1 MPTEPPIPIAR
12 GRRGPLVAALR
23 RREMLRRIET
33 EGGGGVAEL
42 ARIFGVSTVTIHRDL
57 EILVGEGVVERVR
70 GGVRPLAVADDL
82 QQGGFER
89 RLGQA
94 TEAKRMIATSAALL
108 VNEGSTIFLDAST
121 TCFALARELER
132 IAPPGVTLVTNSPAI
147 AFELHA
153 PSIHVIVTPGEID
166 QNLRL
171 IGGRWTVEFIAGLNL
186 ETAFISGLG
195 LTPENGLTTGQRNIT
210 DVLHAAR
217 AVARETVALV
227 DASKFGI
234 SSLLTIA
241 AVDEIDRL
249 IVDETVDR
257 SLLAGY
263 AEAGVRVTV
272 ARAAGAGREPDGAD
286 RTPWHEDGVTSSGP
300 TP

>member
-12 GRRGPLVAALR
+12 GRRGPLVAAVR

-33 EGGGGVAEL
+33 EGGSGVAEL

-70 GGVRPLAVADDL
+70 GGVRPLADADTL

-94 TEAKRMIATSAALL
+94 TEAKRMIAASAALL

-132 IAPPGVTLVTNSPAI
+132 IGPPGVTLVTNSPAI

-153 PSIHVIVTPGEID
+153 PSIHLIVTPGEID

-171 IGGRWTVEFIAGLNL
+171 IGGRWTVEFIARLNL

-195 LTPENGLTTGQRNIT
+195 LTLDNGLATGQRNIT

-217 AVARETVALV
+217 AVAQETVALV
-227 DASKFGI
+227 DASKFGTT
-234 SSLLTIA
+234 SLLTIA
-241 AVDEIDRL
+241 GVDEIDRL
-249 IVDETVDR
+249 IVDDAVDPGV
-257 SLLAGY
+257 LVGY
-263 AEAGVRVTV
+263 EQAGVRVTV
-272 ARAAGAGREPDGAD
+272 ARAAGAGCEPAGTD
-286 RTPWHEDGVTSSGP
+286 RPAWHEDGVTSSGS

>member
-1 MPTEPPIPIAR
+1 VSTEPPIPIAR

-57 EILVGEGVVERVR
+57 EILVGEGLVERIR
-70 GGVRPLAVADDL
+70 GGVRPLAVADTL

-94 TEAKRMIATSAALL
+94 TEAKRMIAASAALL

-171 IGGRWTVEFIAGLNL
+171 IGGRWTVEFIAELNL

-195 LTPENGLTTGQRNIT
+195 LTLDNGLTTGQRNIT

-217 AVARETVALV
+217 AGAQETVALV

-234 SSLLTIA
+234 NSLLTIA
-241 AVDEIDRL
+241 AVDELDRL

-263 AEAGVRVTV
+263 EQAGVRVTV
-272 ARAAGAGREPDGAD
+272 ASAAGAGGAPEGAD
-286 RTPWHEDGVTSSGP
+286 PTGWQDGVTSSGP

>member
-1 MPTEPPIPIAR
+1 VSTEPPIPIAR

-70 GGVRPLAVADDL
+70 GGVRPLAVADT
-82 QQGGFER
+82 QPQGGFER

-94 TEAKRMIATSAALL
+94 TEAKCMIAASAALL
-108 VNEGSTIFLDAST
+108 VNEGSTVFLDAST

-132 IAPPGVTLVTNSPAI
+132 IAPAGVTLVTNSPAI

-153 PSIHVIVTPGEID
+153 ASIHVIVTPGEID

-171 IGGRWTVEFIAGLNL
+171 IGGRWTVEFIAGLNF

-195 LTPENGLTTGQRNIT
+195 LTLENGLTTGQRNIT

-217 AVARETVALV
+217 AVAQETVALV

-234 SSLLTIA
+234 NSLLTIA

-249 IVDETVDR
+249 IVDEAVDR

-263 AEAGVRVTV
+263 EQAGVRVTV
-272 ARAAGAGREPDGAD
+272 ARSAGAFREPDGAD
-286 RTPWHEDGVTSSGP
+286 RTAWHEDGVTSSGP

>member
-1 MPTEPPIPIAR
+1 MSTEPPIPIAR

-42 ARIFGVSTVTIHRDL
+42 AGIFGVSTVTIHRDL
-57 EILVGEGVVERVR
+57 EVLVGEGVVERVR
-70 GGVRPLAVADDL
+70 GGVRPLADADTL

-94 TEAKRMIATSAALL
+94 TEAKRMIAASAALL

-195 LTPENGLTTGQRNIT
+195 LTLDNGLTTGQRNIT

-217 AVARETVALV
+217 AVAQETVALV

-234 SSLLTIA
+234 NSLLTIA

-263 AEAGVRVTV
+263 ELAGIRVTV
-272 ARAAGAGREPDGAD
+272 ARAASAGREPDAAD
-286 RTPWHEDGVTSSGP
+286 RTAWHEDGVTTSGP

>member
-70 GGVRPLAVADDL
+70 GGVRPLAVADTL

-94 TEAKRMIATSAALL
+94 TEAKRMIAASAALL

-153 PSIHVIVTPGEID
+153 PSIHIIVTPGEID

-171 IGGRWTVEFIAGLNL
+171 IGGRWTVEFIARLNL

-195 LTPENGLTTGQRNIT
+195 LTLENGLTTGQRNLT

-217 AVARETVALV
+217 AVAQETVALV

-234 SSLLTIA
+234 NSLLTIA

-257 SLLAGY
+257 SLLVGY
-263 AEAGVRVTV
+263 EQAGVRVTV
-272 ARAAGAGREPDGAD
+272 ARAASAGREPDGAD
-286 RTPWHEDGVTSSGP
+286 RTAWNEDGVTSSGP